1 MRCEKPQNTENSSTL
16 RQKPEISLLLYHFR
30 GVIIKT
36 IKGNQFL
43 IQSRVN
49 AKKVSATSF
58 SSRVYDIAV
67 VMPINI

>member
-1 MRCEKPQNTENSSTL
+1 L
-16 RQKPEISLLLYHFR
+16 RQKPELLLLNYNFR
-30 GVIIKT
+30 GIIIKI

-43 IQSRVN
+43 IQSGVN

-67 VMPINI
+67 LMSI